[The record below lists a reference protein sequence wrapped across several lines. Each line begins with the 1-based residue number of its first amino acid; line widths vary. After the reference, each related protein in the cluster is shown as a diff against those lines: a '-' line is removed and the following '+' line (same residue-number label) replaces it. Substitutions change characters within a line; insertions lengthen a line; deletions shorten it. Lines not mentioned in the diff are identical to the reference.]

1 MKIRNIPFGYQMEN
15 GRITLYP
22 AESGTVREIFTA
34 YLDGQSLLQIAN
46 SLNERNIEYMPGV
59 TGWNKARLKRII
71 EDARYL
77 GSKSYPAIIG
87 QADFSKAQ
95 KIKAERN
102 TQKDTDRTAAVFR
115 LPVPVLCECC
125 GNSMFRLHDSRTP
138 HKEKWICR
146 NCGMAIKISDNQL
159 LAAITEC
166 TNAVIAAPTLLHHES
181 SQTER
186 PAVSLRMRN
195 DIGRM
200 LDSTVID
207 KDGLKNRIFE
217 CASLVY
223 SELDTAE
230 RTTEHLRAVFES
242 TRPLSCYNPRL
253 TEQAV
258 SAVIL
263 HTDKTVSLI
272 LKNGQEIRKEKTDA
286 ATDTSTAEAGTHH
299 SANRSAGEYRRHT
312 SRL

>member
-15 GRITLYP
+15 GRITLHP

-71 EDARYL
+71 EDERYI
-77 GSKSYPAIIG
+77 GSESYPAIIG

-95 KIKAERN
+95 KTKAERN
-102 TQKDTDRTAAVFR
+102 TQKDTDRTAAIFR
-115 LPVPVLCECC
+115 LPVPVRCECC
-125 GNSMFRLHDSRTP
+125 GNSMRRLHDSRTP

-146 NCGMAIKISDNQL
+146 SCGMAIKISDDQL

-166 TNAVIAAPTLLHHES
+166 TNAIIAAPTLLHHES
-181 SQTER
+181 SQADQ
-186 PAVSLRMRN
+186 PVASLRIRN
-195 DIGRM
+195 EIGRM

-207 KDGLKNRIFE
+207 KDSLKNRIFE
-217 CASLVY
+217 CASLAY
-223 SELDTAE
+223 SELDTTE
-230 RTTEHLRAVFES
+230 RITEHLRAAFEN
-242 TRPLSCYNPRL
+242 TKPLSCYNPRL

-263 HTDKTVSLI
+263 HTDQTVSLI
-272 LKNGQEIRKEKTDA
+272 LKNGQEIRKENPDA
-286 ATDTSTAEAGTHH
+286 AADASAAEAGAHH
-299 SANRSAGEYRRHT
+299 SANRSAGEYRQHT

>member
-15 GRITLYP
+15 GIITLHP
-22 AESGTVREIFTA
+22 SESGTVREIFTA

-71 EDARYL
+71 EDERYL
-77 GSKSYPAIIG
+77 GSESYPAMIG

-95 KIKAERN
+95 EVKAERN

-115 LPVPVLCECC
+115 LLVPVRCECC
-125 GNSMFRLHDSRTP
+125 GSPMRRIHDSRTA

-146 NCGMAIKISDNQL
+146 SCGMAIKISDNQL

-166 TNAVIAAPTLLHHES
+166 MNAIIAAPTLLHHES
-181 SQTER
+181 SQAEQ
-186 PAVSLRMRN
+186 PDASLRMRN
-195 DIGRM
+195 EIGRM

-207 KDGLKNRIFE
+207 KDSLKNRIFE

-230 RTTEHLRAVFES
+230 RITEHLRAVFEN
-242 TRPLSCYNPRL
+242 TKPLSCYNPRL

-263 HTDKTVSLI
+263 HIDKTVSLI
-272 LKNGQEIRKEKTDA
+272 LKNGQEIRKEKPDA
-286 ATDTSTAEAGTHH
+286 ATDTSAAEAGTHH

>member
-15 GRITLYP
+15 GRITLRP
-22 AESGTVREIFTA
+22 AESGTVREVFTA

-71 EDARYL
+71 EDERYL
-77 GSKSYPAIIG
+77 GSEAYPAMIG

-102 TQKDTDRTAAVFR
+102 TQKDTDRTAAIFR
-115 LPVPVLCECC
+115 LPVSVRCERC
-125 GNSMFRLHDSRTP
+125 GSYMRRMHDSRTP

-146 NCGMAIKISDNQL
+146 SCGMAIKISDDQL
-159 LAAITEC
+159 LAAIAEC

-181 SQTER
+181 SREDQ

-207 KDGLKNRIFE
+207 KDSLKNRIFE

-223 SELDTAE
+223 SELDTIE

-272 LKNGQEIRKEKTDA
+272 LKNGQEIRKEKPDA
-286 ATDTSTAEAGTHH
+286 ATDTSAAEAGTHH
-299 SANRSAGEYRRHT
+299 SANHSAGE
-312 SRL
+312 

>member
-15 GRITLYP
+15 GRITPHP
-22 AESGTVREIFTA
+22 AESETVREIFTA

-71 EDARYL
+71 EDERYL
-77 GSKSYPAIIG
+77 GSESYPAMIG
-87 QADFSKAQ
+87 QADFSEAQ

-115 LPVPVLCECC
+115 LPVPVRSECC
-125 GNSMFRLHDSRTP
+125 GSPMRRLHDSRTP
-138 HKEKWICR
+138 HKEKWMCR
-146 NCGMAIKISDNQL
+146 SCGMAIKISDNQL

-272 LKNGQEIRKEKTDA
+272 LKNGQEIRKEKPDA